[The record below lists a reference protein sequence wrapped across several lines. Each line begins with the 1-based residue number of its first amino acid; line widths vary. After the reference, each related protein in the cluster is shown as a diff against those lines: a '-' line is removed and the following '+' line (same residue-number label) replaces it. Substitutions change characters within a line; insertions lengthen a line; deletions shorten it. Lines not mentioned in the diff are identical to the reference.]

1 VRSLSGAALLAAAML
16 SAPLAR
22 ASEGS
27 CREAFSAEAARQV
40 FDRLH
45 AHVGAD
51 GCTLTDLRTEQ
62 ARMTVRW
69 AKGGQPIPEATIDP
83 VGCTSTATVAGDTL
97 ALTAPPELSAAC
109 PDAFA
114 TMTEAVRAL
123 HPPTAILTSRPSA
136 SSRPVAVASWIG
148 VAVALLGTIA
158 VAVAALRRGVP

>member
-1 VRSLSGAALLAAAML
+1 MRCFPGAALLVAAVL

-22 ASEGS
+22 AAEGS
-27 CREAFSAEAARQV
+27 CHEAFSAEAARQV

-45 AHVGAD
+45 AHAGAD

-69 AKGGQPIPEATIDP
+69 AKGGEPMPAATIDP

-97 ALTAPPELSAAC
+97 ALTCPPELSVAC
-109 PDAFA
+109 PDAFS
-114 TMTEAVRAL
+114 TMSDAVRVL
-123 HPPTAILTSRPSA
+123 RPPTAILTSRPSA
-136 SSRPVAVASWIG
+136 SSRSVAVASWIG
-148 VAVALLGTIA
+148 VAAALLGTIT